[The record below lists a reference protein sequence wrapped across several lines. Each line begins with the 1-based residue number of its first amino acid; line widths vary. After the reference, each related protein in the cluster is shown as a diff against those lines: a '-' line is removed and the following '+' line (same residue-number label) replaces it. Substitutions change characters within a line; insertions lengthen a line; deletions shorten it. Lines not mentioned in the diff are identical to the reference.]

1 LFAAFHAG
9 DIACKAGVLA
19 AVRTEALSDF
29 LALGGIAAN
38 NGHIGAA
45 LRESGADAKTYASVA
60 AGYNHIFAFYAE
72 GIGHAGDGR
81 GFNDHPFNSFQVKV
95 EFSFPYFMADILFYH
110 QQKTIVHKMKTSA
123 MPV

>member
-1 LFAAFHAG
+1 MAAMRQTMAHWRRFARKR
-9 DIACKAGVLA
+9 C
-19 AVRTEALSDF
+19 EAKPMPRLPPVQSHF
-29 LALGGIAAN
+29 CL
-38 NGHIGAA
+38 
-45 LRESGADAKTYASVA
+45 
-60 AGYNHIFAFYAE
+60 YAE